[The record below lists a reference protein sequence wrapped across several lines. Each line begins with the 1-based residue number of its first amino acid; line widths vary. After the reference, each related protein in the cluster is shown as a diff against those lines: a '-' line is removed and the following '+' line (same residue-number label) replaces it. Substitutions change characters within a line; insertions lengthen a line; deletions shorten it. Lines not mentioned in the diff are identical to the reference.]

1 VVPSRAFNPYL
12 EQVRHRGRF
21 CFFQIE
27 RVKTLSEPPV
37 NRSQQF
43 ASLLRLALKA
53 HAVTVTSCTLNSWQS
68 VSPRWVLDRRTS
80 GSGVAPTTDWW
91 QFYPDYRATVLSLCP
106 RYRQPVTAA
115 VVTVIE
121 VGNALKA
128 DIERP
133 GLKCREGP

>member
-1 VVPSRAFNPYL
+1 MVPLRAFDPYL

-68 VSPRWVLDRRTS
+68 V
-80 GSGVAPTTDWW
+80 
-91 QFYPDYRATVLSLCP
+91 RAAGYS
-106 RYRQPVTAA
+106 TAA
-115 VVTVIE
+115 QAE
-121 VGNALKA
+121 VEWRQRRIGGSS
-128 DIERP
+128 IQIIVRQS
-133 GLKCREGP
+133 